1 MTAID
6 PLSCTPAHLA
16 NPAIAPGTLAQIAQ
30 HRPDLRA
37 SVRQHPACPPDLA
50 AWIDQQALQQPQ
62 YQSAPA
68 QYGTVGPQAG
78 AAAGGAAS
86 TRTSSTWHTIAL
98 IAGPVI
104 GLLAIIASFLP
115 AVAVTIGSRSDSSNF
130 WDIDD
135 KSYDVQI
142 LIASLL
148 VIAVGIGAFFVRKF
162 PVVLGA
168 GVITVLGGIWDGIT
182 WFNANSEI
190 SDAQKTVKQAKS
202 SYGSLG
208 GSFEVSRGVGM
219 YMLIIAVLLLLAC
232 GAAIIAA
239 GLQLRPAA
247 GIAAGPG
254 GYGGHPGA
262 VQPGAHMATGPQM
275 QPGARPSPY
284 QQQGPYY
291 Q

>member
-6 PLSCTPAHLA
+6 PLSCTPAHLT

-37 SVRQHPACPPDLA
+37 HVRQHPACPPDLA
-50 AWIDQQALQQPQ
+50 AWIDQQAYQQPH

-68 QYGTVGPQAG
+68 QYGTAQPQAS
-78 AAAGGAAS
+78 AALGGAAITRASSNWS
-86 TRTSSTWHTIAL
+86 TIVL
-98 IAGPVI
+98 IAIPVI

-115 AVAVTIGSRSDSSNF
+115 AVSTTFGSQSKTANF
-130 WDIDD
+130 WDYDN

-142 LIASLL
+142 LCASLL
-148 VIAVGIGAFFVRKF
+148 AISAGICAFFVRQF
-162 PVVLGA
+162 PVVLGG
-168 GVITVLGGIWDGIT
+168 GVATVVGGIWNGIS
-182 WFNANSEI
+182 WLNANSEI
-190 SDAQKTVKQAKS
+190 SDAQKTIKQAKT

-219 YMLIIAVLLLLAC
+219 YLLLIAALLLLAC
-232 GAAIIAA
+232 GAAMIVA
-239 GLQLRPAA
+239 GLRLRPGA
-247 GIAAGPG
+247 GIAKGAS

-262 VQPGAHMATGPQM
+262 HMPTGPQTE
-275 QPGARPSPY
+275 PGAQPSPY
-284 QQQGPYY
+284 QQQGPTY